1 LKSYSRADRI
11 GQQIVKIL
19 AELLQKETGDP
30 RLAKATVT
38 GVKMSP
44 DLKSARIYFTCQG
57 GEKIKEAVTAGFGSA
72 KGFLKRTLAKELGLR
87 YMPELKFFYD
97 ESFDYGERI
106 DKVLKSINAAN
117 GIDHLTVEKK

>member
-1 LKSYSRADRI
+1 M
-11 GQQIVKIL
+11 KIL
-19 AELLQKETGDP
+19 ADLLQKETGDP
-30 RLAKATVT
+30 RLARATVT

-57 GEKIKEAVTAGFGSA
+57 GEKTKEAVTAGFGSA

-87 YMPELKFFYD
+87 YMPELTFFYD

-106 DKVLKSINAAN
+106 NKVLKSINAAN

>member
-1 LKSYSRADRI
+1 MKSYSRADRV
-11 GQQIVKIL
+11 GQQIIKVL
-19 AELLQKETGDP
+19 AELLQKGTGDP
-30 RLAKATVT
+30 RLAKAIIA

-44 DLKSARIYFTCQG
+44 DLKLARIYFTCQG
-57 GEKIKEAVTAGFGSA
+57 DEKTKEAVTAGFNSA

-87 YMPELKFFYD
+87 YMPELNFYYD